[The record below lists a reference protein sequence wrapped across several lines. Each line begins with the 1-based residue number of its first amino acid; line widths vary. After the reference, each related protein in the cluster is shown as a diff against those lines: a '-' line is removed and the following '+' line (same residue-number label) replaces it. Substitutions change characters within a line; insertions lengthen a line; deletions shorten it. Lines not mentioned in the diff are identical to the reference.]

1 MNFIL
6 GGKAEGLLILFG
18 VIVLGL
24 CAALILMRGRG
35 LRVSKALAIFGY
47 FFKIGCFTFGSGW
60 SIVAQ
65 LQTDLVEKKK
75 LLDAQELLDIVSVG
89 RSLPGIMVCNVA
101 YLYGHHQGGMLCG
114 VMAVLGIAAP
124 SLIILSVLTFFYEA
138 ARDNVWVAKALA
150 GVRSVVAP
158 IILSAALKLQKP
170 EPSASKPVFFGLCL
184 AGCVLSFA
192 FRINTILIVLGA
204 VAVGLLFHVTQ
215 RRPTL

>member
-1 MNFIL
+1 MSSIFSKI
-6 GGKAEGLLILFG
+6 AVSLLILLA
-18 VIVLGL
+18 VIVLGY
-24 CAALILMRGRG
+24 CVARIRVKGRS
-35 LRVSKALAIFGY
+35 LRISKALAVFGY

-75 LLDAQELLDIVSVG
+75 LLNAQELLDIVSVG

-124 SLIILSVLTFFYEA
+124 SLLILSILTIFYEA
-138 ARDNVWVAKALA
+138 VRDNVWVAKALA
-150 GVRSVVAP
+150 GVRAVVAP

-170 EPSASKPVFFGLCL
+170 EPSMSKSVFFGLCL

-192 FRINTILIVLGA
+192 LHINSILIVLGA
-204 VAVGLLFHVTQ
+204 VVIGLVYHVTQ
-215 RRPTL
+215 RRSAS